1 MSTDDRGETTR
12 RILQSWHDNAEAWT
26 EVVREARIES
36 RRLGTDAAV
45 LQAVLERRP
54 QRVLD
59 AGCGEGWLARKLA
72 EQGVDVTGFD
82 ASAPL
87 VQHAADIGSARFLEL
102 GYEEFSARPEQ
113 VGSDYDVVVFNFS
126 LFEENITPVLRA
138 ASRVLG
144 PGGIVIVQTIHPF
157 NDARNAAYEDGWR
170 VESFESMPG
179 EFRTAMPWYFRTI
192 GSWIKCIRDA
202 GLQVVEVR
210 EPANPETRQPL
221 SLLII
226 ALQSKSEGRSGG

>member
-1 MSTDDRGETTR
+1 MTRDDRSETTR
-12 RILQSWHDNAEAWT
+12 RILQSWQDNADAWT
-26 EVVREARIES
+26 EVVRDARIES

-45 LQAVLERRP
+45 LNAILERHP
-54 QRVLD
+54 KRVLD

-72 EQGVDVTGFD
+72 GHGIEVVGFD

-87 VQHAADIGSARFLEL
+87 VQHAAESGSARFMQL
-102 GYEEFSARPEQ
+102 GYEEFSAQPEQ
-113 VGSDYDVVVFNFS
+113 VGSGFDVVVFNFS

-138 ASRVLG
+138 AASLTR
-144 PGGIVIVQTIHPF
+144 GGAIIVQTIHPF
-157 NDARNAAYEDGWR
+157 NDARDAAYEDGWR

-202 GLQVVEVR
+202 GLHVVEVR
-210 EPANPETRQPL
+210 EPANPHNRQPL

-226 ALQSKSEGRSGG
+226 AQ